1 METISYTRIQVNKL
15 NDLLESLS
23 TSQTSSRFMKRLI
36 YQRLIHND
44 IISHNI
50 EHFVYPNSIKM
61 RNLIIFTND
70 LYNIYDTCFFPTS
83 SILTEQYNDSE
94 STTYEKL
101 IQVCEPLICWLLK
114 FRLQLIEPMKN
125 YRDKKVMSVIHCIYL
140 LNNHRSR
147 ARLFRNKE
155 QQNLVLNKIQY
166 YKEQLKIIA
175 DEFNIELS
183 ENVKLELS
191 RGERIYRIL
200 ITEAQLEEK
209 ISLNV
214 NQQNIKQVIQNSDL
228 NRYLMEFIE

>member
-1 METISYTRIQVNKL
+1 MEKFSYTRIQVDKL
-15 NDLLESLS
+15 NGLLDLLS
-23 TSQTSSRFMKRLI
+23 TSRTSSKFMKQLI
-36 YQRLIHND
+36 YHRLVHTGF
-44 IISHNI
+44 ISHND

-61 RNLIIFTND
+61 RSLIIFTND

-83 SILTEQYNDSE
+83 SILTEQYDDSE
-94 STTYEKL
+94 QTPCEKL
-101 IQVCEPLICWLLK
+101 IHVCEPLICWLLK
-114 FRLQLIEPMKN
+114 FRLQLFEPIEN
-125 YRDKKVMSVIHCIYL
+125 SYDKKVMSVIHCIYL

-155 QQNLVLNKIQY
+155 QQKLVLNKIQY
-166 YKEQLKIIA
+166 YKEQLYHTAI
-175 DEFNIELS
+175 EFNIELS

-200 ITEAQLEEK
+200 TTEAQLEEK

-214 NQQNIKQVIQNSDL
+214 NQKNIKQVIQNSDL